1 MTISQPPN
9 LQQSTNNL
17 QKSTVPVQ
25 QSQFQQQ
32 AMMTSNIQGQQSFTP
47 NQQHQV
53 MASNTQAQQQSYNP
67 NQQQQQQGAP
77 YGVNQ
82 SVSNLKAQLDQINQ
96 GNPSN
101 QVNQVYQGNSG
112 NQVNQGNQIYQGNQ
126 GSQINQLNQPEM
138 GPVGMN
144 GQQLYPHNS
153 NQTVISPGLNNTPLI
168 NNKSGNLI
176 VENPAFP
183 QGQENIIQ
191 QQQQQ
196 QPLDLV
202 GGRVPF
208 PSINELP
215 EAIRLSLQG
224 SIKTLLQMNGG
235 VTTTTTTKGK
245 SPTKTTAS
253 ATKSKPVS
261 SASPQTNV
269 IKLNPTL

>member
-32 AMMTSNIQGQQSFTP
+32 GVMTSNVQGQQSFTP

-53 MASNTQAQQQSYNP
+53 MASNIQAQQQSYNP
-67 NQQQQQQGAP
+67 NQNQQQQQQAP

-96 GNPSN
+96 GN
-101 QVNQVYQGNSG
+101 QVNQVYQGNPGNQINQGFQGNSG
-112 NQVNQGNQIYQGNQ
+112 NQV
-126 GSQINQLNQPEM
+126 NQLNQPEM

-176 VENPAFP
+176 AQNAYPQG

-235 VTTTTTTKGK
+235 VTATTTTTTKSK

-253 ATKSKPVS
+253 ATKAKPVS

-269 IKLNPTL
+269 IKLNPTI